1 MYKIEF
7 YVPESHLDEL
17 KEIMFAAGA
26 GKVGSCDSC
35 CWQTKGLSQYRL
47 IDEDVTEAEQDEE
60 WKVEMLCADDS
71 IQSAIDALKANHP
84 YEEPIYQY
92 WEVKA

>member
-7 YVPESHLDEL
+7 YVPESHLDEM
-17 KEIMFAAGA
+17 KEILFATGA
-26 GKVGSCDSC
+26 GKNANYDSC
-35 CWQTKGLSQYRL
+35 CWQSKGISQFRL
-47 IDEDVTEAEQDEE
+47 LEEGESVEQDEE
-60 WKVEMLCADDS
+60 WKVEMLCSDDC

-84 YEEPIYQY
+84 YEDPIYQY